1 VCRKAQPNKAH
12 EILVALEREMGE
24 RFCLVTQNV
33 DGLHLRAGHEPRLC
47 LQIHGNLDFMRC
59 LAACTTE
66 LFEFDDER
74 GFVDGF
80 PRCPHCNAP
89 ARPHVLWF
97 DEYYDEQYYRARS
110 AMDAA
115 LAAEAMIIIGAS
127 GAANLPLQMA
137 SCVARRG
144 GLLVDIN
151 LEDSELS
158 NIVERAAGMIVRRP
172 AIDALL
178 DIRALQ

>member
-1 VCRKAQPNKAH
+1 V
-12 EILVALEREMGE
+12 
-24 RFCLVTQNV
+24 
-33 DGLHLRAGHEPRLC
+33 
-47 LQIHGNLDFMRC
+47 
-59 LAACTTE
+59 
-66 LFEFDDER
+66 
-74 GFVDGF
+74 
-80 PRCPHCNAP
+80 
-89 ARPHVLWF
+89 
-97 DEYYDEQYYRARS
+97 
-110 AMDAA
+110 DAA